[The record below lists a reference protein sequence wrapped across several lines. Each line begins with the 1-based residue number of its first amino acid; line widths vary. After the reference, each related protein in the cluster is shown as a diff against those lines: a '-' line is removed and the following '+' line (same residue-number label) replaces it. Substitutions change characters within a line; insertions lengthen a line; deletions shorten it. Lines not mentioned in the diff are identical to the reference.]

1 MAKNLMSVFGNQ
13 NGKAATSE
21 APGMTTE
28 LDASA
33 TQDSQNTPNRL
44 PVMILGKTL
53 VFKGELGA
61 DEDLIMFGRVEGS
74 IRHTSS
80 LTIGLGGSVLGD
92 IHGKVIIVKGT
103 VEGDLEA
110 TESITIAPTANV
122 TGDIA
127 APRVCIVEGAQF
139 NGAVEMTQAPPTE
152 VQSTA
157 ATTTTPAASPDA
169 VISDKSVEQV
179 LTRP

>member
-1 MAKNLMSVFGNQ
+1 MAKNLMSVFGGP
-13 NGKAATSE
+13 NGKAATSD
-21 APGMTTE
+21 APLMTAE
-28 LDASA
+28 LDAEA

-44 PVMILGKTL
+44 PVMVLGKTL
-53 VFKGELGA
+53 VFKGELSA

-74 IRHTSS
+74 MRHTSS
-80 LTIGLGGSVLGD
+80 LTIGLSGSVIGD

-139 NGAVEMTQAPPTE
+139 NGAVEMTQAPAAE
-152 VQSTA
+152 VKGAPATA
-157 ATTTTPAASPDA
+157 VTHPANPDA
-169 VISDKSVEQV
+169 VISDKSVELV
-179 LTRP
+179 LGGK